1 MTKRM
6 LRHSTAIGAIAMAS
20 AMGSAPAFAQGDGA
34 DDGSQDV
41 IITVG
46 TRRDQRSAAD
56 TPAPVDVISDD
67 EVLNQGDNDIQ
78 NILRTSVP
86 SYNVNTYPISDAATI
101 IRPANLRGLA
111 PDSTLVLVNGK
122 RRHRAAV
129 ISFLGGGVSDG
140 AQGAD
145 ISVIPAIALR
155 QVEVLRDGAASQ
167 YGSDAIAGVIN
178 FVLKDDDGGASFEAE
193 WGQTYEG
200 DGDQYAISANVG
212 LPIPVG
218 LGGFINISA
227 EYGETDAT
235 DRSVQR
241 DDAAALIA
249 AGNLDVASINVNTVT
264 ADQVQIWGQPNLNDD
279 WTVFIN
285 SAIPF
290 SDQFEAYAFGN
301 WSERQTDG
309 GFFFRNP
316 TNRGGVFAGPMVDPD
331 TGFEDPADLDMD
343 NVPSV
348 LVGDLSTSATV
359 TGDPMIDM
367 AGDCIAGIPLTA
379 GGLIPDP
386 TFLASI
392 QADANCFSFVEL
404 FPGGFT
410 PRFGGDLTDQSITAG
425 FRGALGNLTYDFS
438 YTFGQSEIVFFIRNT
453 INASLGPATPTSF
466 NPGSYIQ
473 TDNNFNADFS
483 YAIPNDM
490 FASDIILS
498 FGGEHRNENF
508 EIIAGDP
515 ASFAIGSLSSPSI
528 AFPGGQ
534 GFSSS
539 SNGFGGFTDAS
550 AGENSQKNYAIYGE
564 VESDVTANFTLQG
577 AVRYEDFYDS
587 FGDTLNW
594 KIGGLYN
601 FNDNLVFR
609 STYSTGFHA
618 PTAGQANV
626 TNITTQFSG
635 GMLQDQ
641 GTIPLSS
648 AAGQFI
654 ADRLFLDTGVR
665 PTLGP
670 EESKNFTAGIG
681 FSLGEIDMT
690 IDYFRINV
698 TDRIAIS
705 DQQDFL
711 AELIEVAGEN
721 MVMVPMGASTSQ
733 VLNLLDGA
741 GVLNAADFA
750 GSEDLASFGFFTNSF
765 DTRTQ
770 GIDIVASTDFELYEG
785 SSTSMALAFNWTD
798 TEVTDQGLDTAAP
811 LSEGRRRQLED
822 TIPNTRGN
830 VTFNHY
836 MGKMRAL
843 VRFNYYGEFFECH
856 LDAVSSTGPE
866 FCDLPHDGGAQFP
879 IDLELGY
886 NVTEN
891 VQLIAGAQNVFNS
904 YPDEL
909 SAANAGVAGAQYPP
923 IAPAGFNGGFYYFK
937 LRAEF

>member
-6 LRHSTAIGAIAMAS
+6 LKYSTAIGAIVMAS
-20 AMGSAPAFAQGDGA
+20 AFTGTPALAQDDGA

-41 IITVG
+41 VITVG
-46 TRRDQRSAAD
+46 TRRAQRSAAD

-129 ISFLGGGVSDG
+129 ISFLGGGISDG

-178 FVLKDDDGGASFEAE
+178 FVLKDSSDGASFEAE

-200 DGDQYAISANVG
+200 DGDQYSISANIG
-212 LPIPVG
+212 LPLPVG
-218 LGGFINISA
+218 EGGFLNISG
-227 EYGETDAT
+227 EYGETDPT

-241 DDAAALIA
+241 ADAAALIA
-249 AGNLDVASINVNTVT
+249 AGNTDVASVNVNTIT
-264 ADQVQIWGQPNLNDD
+264 ADHVQIWGQPELRNDYSIF
-279 WTVFIN
+279 VN

-290 SDQFEAYAFGN
+290 SEQFEAYAFAN
-301 WSERQTDG
+301 MSERETEG

-331 TGFEDPADLDMD
+331 DGMLDPADLDMD
-343 NVPSV
+343 NVASV
-348 LVGDLSTSATV
+348 RVGDLSV
-359 TGDPMIDM
+359 NDTGDCP
-367 AGDCIAGIPLTA
+367 AGIPLTGG

-386 TFLASI
+386 TILASVVG
-392 QADANCFSFVEL
+392 DANCFSFVEL

-410 PRFGGDLTDQSITAG
+410 PRFGGELTDQSVTAG

-438 YTFGQSEIVFFIRNT
+438 YTYGQSEVVFFIRNT

-466 NPGSYIQ
+466 NPGAYIQ

-483 YAIPNDM
+483 YAIENDM
-490 FASDIILS
+490 FASDIIFS

-508 EIIAGDP
+508 EIVAGDD
-515 ASFAIGSLSSPSI
+515 ASFAIGPLSAPST
-528 AFPGGQ
+528 AYPGGQ

-539 SNGFGGFTDAS
+539 SNGFGGFTAAS
-550 AGENSQKNYAIYGE
+550 AGENSQKNYAIYAE
-564 VESDVTANFTLQG
+564 VETDVTDQFTLQG

-594 KIGGLYN
+594 KVGALYN
-601 FNDNLVFR
+601 FNDNVVLR

-618 PTAGQANV
+618 PTGGQANV

-635 GMLQDQ
+635 SMLQDQ

-654 ADRLFLDTGVR
+654 ADRLELDTGVR

-670 EESKNFTAGIG
+670 EESKNFTAGVG
-681 FSLGEIDMT
+681 FSLGDIDMT

-698 TDRIAIS
+698 DGRIAIS
-705 DQQDFL
+705 DQQDFF
-711 AELIEVAGEN
+711 AELVEVAGEN
-721 MVMVPMGASTSQ
+721 SIVVPPNSSTSQ
-733 VLNLLDGA
+733 VLNLLDAG

-770 GIDIVASTDFELYEG
+770 GIDVVASTNFELYQG
-785 SSTSMALAFNWTD
+785 SNTTAALAFNWTD
-798 TEVTDQGLDTAAP
+798 TKVTDRGLSGAAP
-811 LSEGRRRQLED
+811 LSLGRQRQLED
-822 TIPNTRGN
+822 TIPRTRGN
-830 VTFNHY
+830 LTFNHFQ
-836 MGKMRAL
+836 GAARAL
-843 VRFNYYGEFFECH
+843 LRLNYYGSFFECH
-856 LDAVSSTGPE
+856 LDAINDAAAG

-879 IDLELGY
+879 IDLEFGY
-886 NVTEN
+886 NILEN
-891 VQLIAGAQNVFNS
+891 VEIIAGAQNIFDS
-904 YPDEL
+904 YPDPL

-923 IAPAGFNGGFYYFK
+923 IAPAGFNGGYYYFK
-937 LRAEF
+937 LRVDL

>member
-6 LRHSTAIGAIAMAS
+6 LKYTTAIGAVAMACAVS
-20 AMGSAPAFAQGDGA
+20 GTPAFAQSDVA
-34 DDGSQDV
+34 DDGSSDV

-56 TPAPVDVISDD
+56 TPAPVDVISDS

-111 PDSTLVLVNGK
+111 PDSTLVLVNSK

-145 ISVIPAIALR
+145 ISVIPAIGLK
-155 QVEVLRDGAASQ
+155 QVEVLRDGASSQ

-178 FVLKDDDGGASFEAE
+178 FVLKDASDGASFEAE
-193 WGQTYEG
+193 YGQTYEG

-218 LGGFINISA
+218 EGGFFNISA

-241 DDAAALIA
+241 ADAAALIA
-249 AGNLDVASINVNTVT
+249 AGNTDVASIMVNTVT
-264 ADQVQIWGQPNLNDD
+264 DDHVQIWGQPNLNDD
-279 WTVFIN
+279 WTVFAN
-285 SAIPF
+285 TAIPF
-290 SDQFEAYAFGN
+290 SEQLEVYAFGN
-301 WSERQTDG
+301 WSQRQTEG

-316 TNRGGVFAGPMVDPD
+316 TNRGGVFDGPIVDPD
-331 TGFEDPADLDMD
+331 TGQLDPADADMD
-343 NVPSV
+343 NVDSV
-348 LVGDLSTSATV
+348 LVGDLSV
-359 TGDPMIDM
+359 ND
-367 AGDCIAGIPLTA
+367 AGDCPAGIPLTQG

-386 TFLASI
+386 AILAQV
-392 QADANCFSFVEL
+392 QADDNCFSFVEL

-410 PRFGGDLTDQSITAG
+410 PRFGGDLEDQSVVVG

-438 YTFGQSEIVFFIRNT
+438 YTYGQSDIRFFINNT

-466 NPGSYIQ
+466 RPGGYVQ
-473 TDNNFNADFS
+473 TDNNFNADFT

-490 FASDIILS
+490 FASDLILA
-498 FGGEHRNENF
+498 FGAEHRSENF

-515 ASFAIGSLSSPSI
+515 ASFAIGPLAAPSV

-539 SNGFGGFTDAS
+539 SNGFGGFTAAS
-550 AGENSQKNYAIYGE
+550 AGDETQKNYAIYGE
-564 VESDVTANFTLQG
+564 LETDVTDQLVLQA
-577 AVRYEDFYDS
+577 AVRYEDFYNS
-587 FGDTLNW
+587 FGDTINW
-594 KIGGLYN
+594 KVGGLYN

-635 GMLQDQ
+635 GQLQDQ

-654 ADRLFLDTGVR
+654 ADRLELDTGVR

-681 FSLGEIDMT
+681 FGLGAIDMT
-690 IDYFRINV
+690 IDYFRIKV
-698 TDRIAIS
+698 DDRISIS

-711 AELIEVAGEN
+711 SELQEVAAEN
-721 MVMVPMGASTSQ
+721 MVMLPANATTSQ

-750 GSEDLASFGFFTNSF
+750 GSEDLTTFGFFTNSF

-770 GIDIVASTDFELYEG
+770 GIDVVASTDFELYQG
-785 SSTSMALAFNWTD
+785 SNTSASLAFNWTE
-798 TEVTDQGLDTAAP
+798 TKVTDRGLDGAAP
-811 LSEGRRRQLED
+811 LSQGRQRQLED
-822 TIPNTRGN
+822 TIPNTRA
-830 VTFNHY
+830 VLTFNHFN
-836 MGKMRAL
+836 GPWRGL
-843 VRFNYYGEFFECH
+843 LRFNYYGSFFECH
-856 LDAVSSTGPE
+856 LDAVSDTGPE

-879 IDLELGY
+879 IDVELGWK
-886 NVTEN
+886 VVPQVE
-891 VQLIAGAQNVFNS
+891 LIAGAQNVFDS

-909 SAANAGVAGAQYPP
+909 SVANRGVAGALYPP
-923 IAPAGFNGGFYYFK
+923 IAPAGFAGGFYYFK
-937 LRAEF
+937 VRAEF